1 VTLPVVIV
9 TGASRGIGAACA
21 RLLGAQ
27 GAHVVVNYR
36 AERAAADAV
45 VGAIEAAGG
54 RGLAIGGDV
63 GREEDVLRLFAEA
76 ERAFGPV
83 TGLVNNAGIVGG
95 GFRQAADLDYA
106 VIMEVLRVNV
116 AGALICA
123 REAVRRMSTKKGGA
137 GGVIVN
143 VSSIG
148 AVTGSPRAYIDYAA
162 SKGALDTI
170 TIGLAAEVAD
180 AGIRVNAVR
189 PGLIDTDVH
198 ASAGMPDRVER
209 FGSKMPVGRAGTAE
223 EVAEAIIWLL
233 SDKASYVTGAIL
245 NVAGG
250 LR

>member
-1 VTLPVVIV
+1 M
-9 TGASRGIGAACA
+9 
-21 RLLGAQ
+21 
-27 GAHVVVNYR
+27 
-36 AERAAADAV
+36 
-45 VGAIEAAGG
+45 
-54 RGLAIGGDV
+54 
-63 GREEDVLRLFAEA
+63 
-76 ERAFGPV
+76 
-83 TGLVNNAGIVGG
+83 GG